1 MLYFRL
7 PNLSYHSL
15 SLGKVAGLICLV
27 TFASCE
33 NAMPVIEGLN
43 QKEWKED
50 KNGCLRKRASMT
62 SHLKEQKNKLQ
73 GLSESQ
79 VIELFGRPDK
89 NELYKRNQKFFT
101 YYLQNGPPCAVDSL
115 TTIKLV
121 VRFTAMGRAKEI
133 AVE

>member
-1 MLYFRL
+1 MLNFRL
-7 PNLSYHSL
+7 SSL
-15 SLGKVAGLICLV
+15 SSHGLSLAKVAALTCLLNFV
-27 TFASCE
+27 SCE

-50 KNGCLRKRASMT
+50 KNGCQQKRASMI
-62 SHLKEQKNKLQ
+62 SQLKEQKNKLQ

-79 VIELFGRPDK
+79 VIELLGRPDH
-89 NELYKRNQKFFT
+89 NELYKRNQKFFS
-101 YYLQNGPPCAVDSL
+101 YFLQNGPACATDSS

-121 VRFTAMGRAKEI
+121 VRFNAMGRAKEI